1 MGTGPYGVLA
11 VLCSQSATSS
21 PQLVWVEQ
29 TDSDSA
35 IIKLVQMS
43 PAASHRSLSVSSDNL
58 DKGLD

>member
-1 MGTGPYGVLA
+1 MGFWLFRA
-11 VLCSQSATSS
+11 QSATSS
-21 PQLVWVEQ
+21 PQLVWVEK

-43 PAASHRSLSVSSDNL
+43 PAASHRSPSMSSDNL